1 MAAAAA
7 VVVAGSGSPQKQQQ
21 QQLTQQ
27 QPSGQAETALQ
38 YSFRHQQPLTIQMPM
53 QTGISP
59 NHSTLPV
66 AAALPAAQLPSAVPP
81 AYPMAPQFAA
91 SPTSA
96 QSAAQMAAIMAA
108 ASAAANSQ
116 SIAAQQNN
124 NSVFYSPMHQVHM
137 STEDPTGQA
146 AAAAMYAA
154 QTAAAANAAS
164 QQQVVYIPSTDHS
177 SYLYGTLQPDPFQT
191 ASAASESA
199 LIMPNAKDSS
209 SHMASPS
216 STSSSCGSNYSAMM
230 YHQQQQQPQYSQPY
244 QPTTFYSPVA
254 SPASPACHAEVRISK
269 G

>member
-59 NHSTLPV
+59 NQSSLP
-66 AAALPAAQLPSAVPP
+66 ATAALPAAQLPSAVPP

>member
-1 MAAAAA
+1 
-7 VVVAGSGSPQKQQQ
+7 
-21 QQLTQQ
+21 
-27 QPSGQAETALQ
+27 
-38 YSFRHQQPLTIQMPM
+38 M

-59 NHSTLPV
+59 NQSSLPSAA
-66 AAALPAAQLPSAVPP
+66 AAALPAAQLSSAVPP

-96 QSAAQMAAIMAA
+96 QSAQMAAIMAA

-164 QQQVVYIPSTDHS
+164 QQQQVVYIPSTDHS

-199 LIMPNAKDSS
+199 LIMPNAKDSRWS
-209 SHMASPS
+209 TFGLILELLDRSHESQAEKKNLFSKF
-216 STSSSCGSNYSAMM
+216 TNY
-230 YHQQQQQPQYSQPY
+230 
-244 QPTTFYSPVA
+244 FYSNDNFFHQEQFRVKK
-254 SPASPACHAEVRISK
+254 VNL
-269 G
+269 

>member
-1 MAAAAA
+1 
-7 VVVAGSGSPQKQQQ
+7 
-21 QQLTQQ
+21 
-27 QPSGQAETALQ
+27 
-38 YSFRHQQPLTIQMPM
+38 M

-59 NHSTLPV
+59 NQSSLPV
-66 AAALPAAQLPSAVPP
+66 AAALSAAQLPPAVPP

-96 QSAAQMAAIMAA
+96 QSAQMAAIMAA

-199 LIMPNAKDSS
+199 LIMPNAKDSRW
-209 SHMASPS
+209 
-216 STSSSCGSNYSAMM
+216 STFGLKL
-230 YHQQQQQPQYSQPY
+230 
-244 QPTTFYSPVA
+244 V
-254 SPASPACHAEVRISK
+254 VR
-269 G
+269 

>member
-1 MAAAAA
+1 
-7 VVVAGSGSPQKQQQ
+7 
-21 QQLTQQ
+21 
-27 QPSGQAETALQ
+27 
-38 YSFRHQQPLTIQMPM
+38 M

-59 NHSTLPV
+59 NQSSLPV
-66 AAALPAAQLPSAVPP
+66 AAALPAAQLPPAVPP

-96 QSAAQMAAIMAA
+96 QSAQMAAIMAA

-164 QQQVVYIPSTDHS
+164 QQQQVVYIPSTDHS

-199 LIMPNAKDSS
+199 LIMPNAKDSRW
-209 SHMASPS
+209 
-216 STSSSCGSNYSAMM
+216 STFGLIFLSC
-230 YHQQQQQPQYSQPY
+230 
-244 QPTTFYSPVA
+244 
-254 SPASPACHAEVRISK
+254 
-269 G
+269 

>member
-1 MAAAAA
+1 
-7 VVVAGSGSPQKQQQ
+7 
-21 QQLTQQ
+21 
-27 QPSGQAETALQ
+27 
-38 YSFRHQQPLTIQMPM
+38 MPM

-59 NHSTLPV
+59 NQSTLPA

>member
-1 MAAAAA
+1 
-7 VVVAGSGSPQKQQQ
+7 
-21 QQLTQQ
+21 
-27 QPSGQAETALQ
+27 
-38 YSFRHQQPLTIQMPM
+38 M

-59 NHSTLPV
+59 NQSSLPAAA